1 VSIPTKT
8 NEEVCVIDANARTS
22 LPSYRFLGI
31 RVNPMTIP
39 ELNSLAGEAVEKN
52 QKVVIACHNMHSLY
66 LFHHEPKMRLFHA
79 QADYVHIDGMGIVL
93 LARLLGHPLGRKHR
107 VTYLDWLK
115 PLLSAAAS
123 QHWRVFYLGMR
134 LSVCSQLQ
142 EIVHRDFPNLDFST
156 THWNIEQRP
165 ENSLREDVLQTINAF
180 QPHLLFVGLG
190 MPRQENWILENR
202 QRIGANVILP
212 CGAAMDYV
220 VGAVAVPPRW
230 TGKYGVEWLFRL
242 LNEPRHL
249 WRRYLLE
256 PWYVLRLLLLEMIAF
271 RSRIK

>member
-1 VSIPTKT
+1 ML
-8 NEEVCVIDANARTS
+8 DANTRTS
-22 LPSYRFLGI
+22 LPFYRLLGI
-31 RVNPMTIP
+31 RVNALTIP
-39 ELNSLAGEAVEKN
+39 ELNSLTGEAIEKN
-52 QKVVIACHNMHSLY
+52 QKVVIACHNLHSLY

-93 LARLLGHPLGRKHR
+93 LARLLGHPLGRQHR

-115 PLLSAAAS
+115 PLLNEAAS

-134 LSVCSQLQ
+134 LSVCSRLR
-142 EIVHRDFPNLDFST
+142 EIVHQDFPNLEFST
-156 THWNIEQRP
+156 AHWNIEQRP
-165 ENSLREDVLQTINAF
+165 ENSLREEVLQTINAF

-202 QRIGANVILP
+202 QRIGANLILP

-256 PWYVLRLLLLEMIAF
+256 PWYVLRLLLMEMIAF